1 MSSDPHERARQLIAL
16 SEEVSAAERTWL
28 AAHLESC
35 AVCGEFAESAGE
47 TIRSLRAIP
56 ITVSGSLLA
65 KTRIRVRQRALE
77 LQHRRERLR
86 AIWVCAAAV
95 TFCTAFNTALLWRG
109 FSWLSQRLSYST
121 PLFGLVF
128 VALCLAPAIGT
139 GIILLARGS
148 HMADQNGSIE
158 LGRY

>member
-1 MSSDPHERARQLIAL
+1 MSSDPHERARQLTTL
-16 SEEVSAAERTWL
+16 SDEVSAAERTWL
-28 AAHLESC
+28 AAHVESC
-35 AVCGEFAESAGE
+35 SSCRGFVESAGE

-65 KTRIRVRQRALE
+65 ATRMRVRQRALE
-77 LQHRRERLR
+77 LQRRQERLQT
-86 AIWVCAAAV
+86 IWVCAAAV

-109 FSWLSQRLSYST
+109 FAWLSQRLSHST

-128 VALCLAPAIGT
+128 IALCLAPAIGA

-148 HMADQNGSIE
+148 HSAGQNGSLE
-158 LGRY
+158 LGGF